1 MNPKDPVIL
10 VSIETQMMASML
22 HFGIQFVDPI
32 SDVDNTKLSR
42 LLVNDMQ
49 RTMGSGVFDQTEV
62 DALLKDWFARGRI
75 YEMLPEDATQL
86 ETADIPTSQAALL
99 LERVPSAMA
108 AKAIRDLRL
117 GAAARFFDHHGSKD
131 AFCRLMWMWFQW
143 GRSYQKGNE
152 HPPTTPLS

>member
-10 VSIETQMMASML
+10 GSIETQMMASMFD
-22 HFGIQFVDPI
+22 FGYQFLDPI
-32 SDVDNTKLSR
+32 PDANNTKLAN
-42 LLVNDMQ
+42 LLASDMQ
-49 RTMGSGVFDQTEV
+49 RTIESGIPDQTKV
-62 DALLKDWFARGRI
+62 DAILKDWFARGRI

-99 LERVPSAMA
+99 LERVPSATA
-108 AKAIRDLRL
+108 AKAIEDLRL
-117 GAAARFFDHHGSKD
+117 KTATRFFTDHGNKD
-131 AFCRLMWMWFQW
+131 DFCRLMWMWFQW